1 MIRYGEPCIWIG
13 PRSLLHCRRSE
24 AYRYHWH
31 YPAWLYPSACPPCGC
46 WGGGAGA
53 TVYSVTP
60 R

>member
-31 YPAWLYPSACPPCGC
+31 YPAWLYIGLPAMRMLGW
-46 WGGGAGA
+46 WGGRHR
-53 TVYSVTP
+53 V
-60 R
+60 